1 MSARKVQKVPVR
13 VWAPLVGEL
22 SLQTADGV
30 VQMSQDDVG
39 YWTAE
44 LPLGTDY
51 RLLVDEQLL
60 LPDPGARWFPTGYA
74 GPARAFDPAAF
85 PWTDEKWGG
94 VEIPGSMLYE
104 MHIGLFTPEG
114 TFEAAATRLEHLRSL
129 GVTAVEIMPV
139 GVSPGRGG
147 WGYDSALPE
156 AVRSEFG
163 GPMGLQRFVNA
174 CHAVGLG
181 VVLDVVYNHL
191 GPQGAPHKYLAPYF
205 HTEAKTPWGKAM
217 NFSQPGHEQVRM
229 VMAESARR
237 WLADF
242 HLDGLRLD
250 AVQHLSTDGFRS
262 VTEDIRNAVDR
273 LGRETWKRW
282 LIAELSPQSALATKP
297 IDEGGFGVDMC
308 WDFWIGGHL
317 RDLAEAGGDGERRR
331 AALRNLIQHHRDAY
345 PERWVSAYLSHD
357 ILGNT
362 ATGERPAVRV
372 DQGLTLAIMALHL
385 TMPCTRM
392 LFMGEEWGATSPFP
406 YFVGYDD
413 RVLLDAIRAGR
424 AAELTDKGCKEPIL
438 DPAAPETVA
447 SAQLRWGEMSSL
459 RSRTILELARRL
471 SCLGKTRAWSISW
484 ADPDRLA
491 LGLSGPCEVY
501 VNVGDFPY
509 PVQQFR
515 GLATCFGSLGITL
528 LDNDSGSGSEGVEA
542 TVPPR
547 SVVLVSND

>member
-60 LPDPGARWFPTGYA
+60 LPDPGARWFPTGYT

-94 VEIPGSMLYE
+94 VKIPGSMLYE

-205 HTEAKTPWGKAM
+205 HTEAKTPWGKSM
-217 NFSQPGHEQVRM
+217 NFNQPGHEQVRL

-250 AVQHLSTDGFRS
+250 TVQHLNTDGFRS

-297 IDEGGFGVDMC
+297 IAEGGFGVDMC

-331 AALRNLIQHHRDAY
+331 AALWNLIQHHRDAY
-345 PERWVSAYLSHD
+345 PER
-357 ILGNT
+357 
-362 ATGERPAVRV
+362 
-372 DQGLTLAIMALHL
+372 
-385 TMPCTRM
+385 
-392 LFMGEEWGATSPFP
+392 
-406 YFVGYDD
+406 
-413 RVLLDAIRAGR
+413 
-424 AAELTDKGCKEPIL
+424 
-438 DPAAPETVA
+438 
-447 SAQLRWGEMSSL
+447 
-459 RSRTILELARRL
+459 
-471 SCLGKTRAWSISW
+471 
-484 ADPDRLA
+484 
-491 LGLSGPCEVY
+491 
-501 VNVGDFPY
+501 
-509 PVQQFR
+509 
-515 GLATCFGSLGITL
+515 
-528 LDNDSGSGSEGVEA
+528 
-542 TVPPR
+542 
-547 SVVLVSND
+547 